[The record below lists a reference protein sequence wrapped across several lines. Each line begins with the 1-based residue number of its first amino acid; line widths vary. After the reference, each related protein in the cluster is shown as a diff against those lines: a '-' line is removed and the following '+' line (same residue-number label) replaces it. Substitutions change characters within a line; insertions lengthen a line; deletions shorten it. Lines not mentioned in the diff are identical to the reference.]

1 MINDELKDR
10 DLFWDVM
17 EGLVT
22 LAVVIGLVASLCF
35 MFGYIWY
42 PVTP

>member
-1 MINDELKDR
+1 MKNR

-22 LAVVIGLVASLCF
+22 MAVVAGIVAGMCF

-42 PVTP
+42 RT

>member
-1 MINDELKDR
+1 MIDDELKDR

-22 LAVVIGLVASLCF
+22 LAMIVGILATLCF
-35 MFGYIWY
+35 ALGYFWY
-42 PVTP
+42 AP